1 MVKPRLYSEDNT
13 TKAAALWTLK
23 KVLITS
29 LKLLHPYMPFVT
41 EEIYGMLPI
50 KDNAESRALSL
61 KCLKKISEECNVKIT
76 IIYGDNAP
84 RCLAKEAVEKN
95 PLHIFIGEDSGFLKE
110 FRRLYHCSPI
120 SMVTSGVV
128 CTIPAEYQSTQKIS

>member
-1 MVKPRLYSEDNT
+1 MHGKSIM
-13 TKAAALWTLK
+13 AC
-23 KVLITS
+23 ITAQTHCVEIVNS
-29 LKLLHPYMPFVT
+29 ALKLSKQLEVPLSVLT
-41 EEIYGMLPI
+41 VLPI

-76 IIYGDNAP
+76 IIYGDNPP
-84 RCLAKEAVEKN
+84 RCLAKEAAEKN

-128 CTIPAEYQSTQKIS
+128 CTIPAEYQSAQKIS